1 MSPTN
6 ARRLPLVAAALLCC
20 AAPARSADTEW
31 TGWLGPQRT
40 GFVEG
45 YQPPATWPDELVKQ
59 WQVDVGTGYGSPL
72 VADGRVWQ
80 HGRQGEN
87 EVIRCLDLKTGET
100 IWEQSDRTPFK
111 IGGGAEFHG
120 KGPKSSPAL
129 AEGRVFT
136 LSITGVLTARDAGTG
151 RKLWQRD
158 YSGEFGQNHPYWGA
172 STSPLV
178 DGDHVIVHLGNDERG
193 ALFAFDAA
201 TGEEVWRQG
210 KDAAAYSSAILIE
223 IDGVRQVIDW
233 NQRVLTGVDAATGT
247 QLWETPFP
255 QVSSDQNMPTP
266 SFHDGHIIVGAEN
279 RGVRSFSPRK
289 NRDGTWTVAEDWHQK
304 DVALDMST
312 AVVRDG
318 LLYGFSHYRRGQLFC
333 LDLATGDVLWS
344 GPGRTGDN
352 VTFLT
357 VEGYVLALTDTG
369 TLQIFAATGEGYEPV
384 ATYKVADTPS
394 WAPPVLLED
403 GLLIKAETT
412 LTRWGFVAAGQ

>member
-1 MSPTN
+1 MP
-6 ARRLPLVAAALLCC
+6 
-20 AAPARSADTEW
+20 
-31 TGWLGPQRT
+31 
-40 GFVEG
+40 
-45 YQPPATWPDELVKQ
+45 
-59 WQVDVGTGYGSPL
+59 
-72 VADGRVWQ
+72 
-80 HGRQGEN
+80 
-87 EVIRCLDLKTGET
+87 
-100 IWEQSDRTPFK
+100 
-111 IGGGAEFHG
+111 
-120 KGPKSSPAL
+120 
-129 AEGRVFT
+129 
-136 LSITGVLTARDAGTG
+136 
-151 RKLWQRD
+151 
-158 YSGEFGQNHPYWGA
+158 
-172 STSPLV
+172 
-178 DGDHVIVHLGNDERG
+178 
-193 ALFAFDAA
+193 
-201 TGEEVWRQG
+201 
-210 KDAAAYSSAILIE
+210 AAYSSAIIVE

-289 NRDGTWTVAEDWHQK
+289 NKDGTWTVAEDWHQK
-304 DVALDMST
+304 EVALDMST

-384 ATYKVADTPS
+384 ATYEVADTPS